1 MAALSAAHVSLAPRG
16 ALARRPRRAPARFVV
31 RAASPTNPANAW
43 GAPRVVRDPASP
55 PGASSPPPAAASLPS
70 PGASGAPRRDRA
82 RLATRTRS
90 GANAGSSGAGAESSE
105 SEWEEGWRAARRH
118 PRGRGVSRVVDRNG
132 ANGAMAPA
140 EPAEVFAAVN
150 AEGLGV
156 ASAVPKNPG
165 AAGAATR
172 SAAAAAH
179 STPARMISAAGEGKN
194 GSPATPE
201 LDAGEPTDAGD
212 ASDAAS
218 PGPWSTRPGSKRA
231 WIRANGEKVW
241 RALTAAD
248 AAEAPDA
255 GGFPNGGASEPLAA
269 DTPSE
274 RDMEGYPAVEGGV
287 FADED
292 PEPMGAD
299 ADAPLGSGS
308 SEGPAYARE
317 EGSSAGLS
325 PGEGR
330 SGSRNGEE
338 SAKDTSS
345 SSAGAG
351 SASAS
356 GSGSN
361 SPKKKDKR
369 RRNAV
374 ASPPKPYGVMRIDAP
389 MAGDPNPPRRF
400 EQQLTRR
407 ALLRDADLT
416 PRDLRRI
423 DPSLLQTNNTPALL
437 VKDRTIMVN
446 LGVRVIIR
454 PDHALLFEPDTG
466 SAQRFLAAVNSR
478 HEAEAATDS
487 FPAGTH
493 KPAGGKDAHDAAVA
507 STALDDDLDA
517 TPGGAGGTPIPFE
530 LEMVEAAL
538 QETMSQLY
546 AKLEFCEQRC
556 RSVSA
561 QLRSSINPAV
571 LEELRLSKQSLVALD
586 SRAGAVR
593 QVLLDTLD
601 DDDDIADFT
610 ISSEATDPE
619 EKEDEEEEVE
629 NLIEYYLQQTETVHN
644 AAEQLLENTRDLEES
659 ISVSLSSRRYE
670 VSKLELTLS
679 IATFAAALGAL
690 VTGIFGMNLRSC
702 LEMSVT
708 AFYLTCALIVAG
720 IGGIFSAIMRF
731 ARRQKI
737 L

>member
-1 MAALSAAHVSLAPRG
+1 
-16 ALARRPRRAPARFVV
+16 
-31 RAASPTNPANAW
+31 
-43 GAPRVVRDPASP
+43 
-55 PGASSPPPAAASLPS
+55 
-70 PGASGAPRRDRA
+70 
-82 RLATRTRS
+82 
-90 GANAGSSGAGAESSE
+90 
-105 SEWEEGWRAARRH
+105 
-118 PRGRGVSRVVDRNG
+118 
-132 ANGAMAPA
+132 
-140 EPAEVFAAVN
+140 
-150 AEGLGV
+150 
-156 ASAVPKNPG
+156 
-165 AAGAATR
+165 
-172 SAAAAAH
+172 
-179 STPARMISAAGEGKN
+179 
-194 GSPATPE
+194 
-201 LDAGEPTDAGD
+201 
-212 ASDAAS
+212 
-218 PGPWSTRPGSKRA
+218 
-231 WIRANGEKVW
+231 
-241 RALTAAD
+241 
-248 AAEAPDA
+248 
-255 GGFPNGGASEPLAA
+255 
-269 DTPSE
+269 
-274 RDMEGYPAVEGGV
+274 
-287 FADED
+287 
-292 PEPMGAD
+292 
-299 ADAPLGSGS
+299 
-308 SEGPAYARE
+308 
-317 EGSSAGLS
+317 
-325 PGEGR
+325 
-330 SGSRNGEE
+330 
-338 SAKDTSS
+338 
-345 SSAGAG
+345 
-351 SASAS
+351 
-356 GSGSN
+356 
-361 SPKKKDKR
+361 
-369 RRNAV
+369 
-374 ASPPKPYGVMRIDAP
+374 MRIDAP

-493 KPAGGKDAHDAAVA
+493 KPAGKDAHDAVVA